1 MQSAD
6 VQSADLQSLDDL
18 IAHLGG
24 DGIGMQSAGPSRL
37 LMEHIQAARRDLP
50 ATLDNYLK
58 GLTLGG
64 SRPLPELFEASGIAF
79 DFTDKTIAPLM
90 HNVKDALLELA
101 S

>member
-37 LMEHIQAARRDLP
+37 LMEHIQAARRDLLGSMRAEYCSSLRFAKDSVACIPGKDSRAETTRILQGLIDSEGERPRQSGP
-50 ATLDNYLK
+50 A
-58 GLTLGG
+58 
-64 SRPLPELFEASGIAF
+64 
-79 DFTDKTIAPLM
+79 
-90 HNVKDALLELA
+90 
-101 S
+101 